1 MECSL
6 LHALMAYA
14 WCAYPEVVAY
24 TTTHSEMC
32 SVLPFII
39 YYYAPTA
46 LFSHDTSYQT
56 YLATDKRVLKFGSLA
71 KRRGSARLKF
81 RWAARCQLLLV
92 RMRKIAY

>member
-56 YLATDKRVLKFGSLA
+56 
-71 KRRGSARLKF
+71 
-81 RWAARCQLLLV
+81 
-92 RMRKIAY
+92 